1 MSDKPFEETEARAL
15 WRRVSGAA
23 EPVPEEISAEDASLL
38 AAWLE
43 GRLDGG
49 AHEAHGAHEVFEAH
63 GAFEAFE
70 ARLAASPALRQ
81 ALAALDAEAPPAP
94 VAAPA
99 AVLDRAKGLVAPD
112 RTKPARGGLL
122 SRLHPDSLFGGLVE
136 WGAAA
141 ALLVLVS
148 VAGFDMGSA
157 AADIALQA
165 EEPATTDV
173 ALDIDDG
180 PLGGFDALDDDLAAE
195 ESS

>member
-49 AHEAHGAHEVFEAH
+49 AHEAHEAHE
-63 GAFEAFE
+63 AFEAFE

-165 EEPATTDV
+165 DEQATTTDV

>member
-49 AHEAHGAHEVFEAH
+49 AHEAHK
-63 GAFEAFE
+63 AFEAFE
-70 ARLAASPALRQ
+70 ARLAASPTLRQ

>member
-43 GRLDGG
+43 GRLDDG
-49 AHEAHGAHEVFEAH
+49 AH
-63 GAFEAFE
+63 EAFE
-70 ARLAASPALRQ
+70 ARLAAAPALRQ

-94 VAAPA
+94 VAAPG
-99 AVLDRAKGLVAPD
+99 AVLDRAKGLVAPV
-112 RTKPARGGLL
+112 RAKAARGGLL
-122 SRLHPDSLFGGLVE
+122 SRLHPDSLFGGLME

-165 EEPATTDV
+165 DELASTDV
-173 ALDIDDG
+173 ALDIDNG

>member
-1 MSDKPFEETEARAL
+1 MSDQPFEETEARAL

-49 AHEAHGAHEVFEAH
+49 AR
-63 GAFEAFE
+63 EAFE
-70 ARLAASPALRQ
+70 ARLAASPAPRQ
-81 ALAALDAEAPPAP
+81 ALAALDAEAPPAQ

-112 RTKPARGGLL
+112 RAKPARGGLL

-148 VAGFDMGSA
+148 VVGFDMGSA